1 MEIHA
6 LGPGDGALLLR
17 PDFDDP
23 PRGLFMFEGRLN
35 DPGARGVP

>member
-6 LGPGDGALLLR
+6 LGPGDGALPLH

-23 PRGLFMFEGRLN
+23 PRGFMFEGRLN